1 MNLIHFFLAFAPD
14 GTADI
19 YLNLII
25 GLTYKWYDQEK
36 IDDFFDQLGGKDQE
50 LYEGL
55 LWIGLENALY
65 QKERKTRSAM
75 ENLRREYAID
85 NLNRYMNQKE
95 YSKDRAD
102 PECTLQGNPGSA
114 IRIKY
119 RRGRTSACI
128 FLYRRDD
135 NG

>member
-1 MNLIHFFLAFAPD
+1 MYCNMEEIEERELREAKRARNFIWTAAENYELDPLFLAFAPD

-75 ENLRREYAID
+75 ENLRES
-85 NLNRYMNQKE
+85 M
-95 YSKDRAD
+95 
-102 PECTLQGNPGSA
+102 P
-114 IRIKY
+114 
-119 RRGRTSACI
+119 
-128 FLYRRDD
+128 
-135 NG
+135 